1 MCEALPLK
9 FNLHVSL
16 LISNSWGFFVV
27 VVVVK
32 LLIRNS
38 FGAGIFET
46 EFTGMRLSLRSAK
59 NTGVKYKLQYEN
71 I

>member
-27 VVVVK
+27 VVVK
-32 LLIRNS
+32 LFIRNS

-59 NTGVKYKLQYEN
+59 NMGVKYKLQYEN